1 MAPRIGDLSRSLHRS
16 GLPNRITHAEV
27 VVEEGLPVFQN
38 LDWAELTYAPE
49 ILVPEDAWADWD
61 PVEMRFITVGE
72 KHAAAVEAAEAAA
85 AEAEEGEEV
94 EIPGPVTALRK
105 SVAYYQ
111 EDLFDVV
118 KWHDGSPFSVG
129 DILMG
134 IILTFDRGKA
144 DSAIYD
150 AAAAPTLRS
159 FLGSFKG
166 VKIVSTD
173 PLVIETY
180 SDVYYQDAELNVNTW
195 WLLRP
200 GSWRLAQPLPWH
212 LAEADHS
219 GLLTGKIC

>member
-1 MAPRIGDLSRSLHRS
+1 
-16 GLPNRITHAEV
+16 
-27 VVEEGLPVFQN
+27 
-38 LDWAELTYAPE
+38 
-49 ILVPEDAWADWD
+49 
-61 PVEMRFITVGE
+61 MRFITVGE

-195 WLLRP
+195 CPITTRVLAPGTTSTLAFWLKPTTKRSSHRQNLL
-200 GSWRLAQPLPWH
+200 SWMWIA
-212 LAEADHS
+212 
-219 GLLTGKIC
+219 